1 MWRCPTYLHLKRWG
15 FVCLISISKIE
26 KEHFPG
32 GKVDTV
38 SNCYF
43 FLSYNLQDL
52 GYIKKGAWF
61 KSILF
66 KSSYHPHNLDLI
78 PGATGRLKAPPP
90 RPPAQRS
97 REFLPSER
105 EVPSLP
111 LQGWERAQE
120 PKVSLNYWF
129 SVLVFDTEQE
139 ANQIF
144 NVWCMIW
151 DRGKEY
157 LQRPLP
163 LQFQSSKFKTNIYFL
178 LKIHTTIL
186 CLCCC
191 LLPSLVRYIS
201 LEKILLDERQH
212 TI

>member
-26 KEHFPG
+26 KENFPG

-111 LQGWERAQE
+111 CKAERELKSKRWAWTIG
-120 PKVSLNYWF
+120 SLNWCLTLNKKQTRYLMFGAWF
-129 SVLVFDTEQE
+129 GTEVKS
-139 ANQIF
+139 IF
-144 NVWCMIW
+144 K
-151 DRGKEY
+151 DLY
-157 LQRPLP
+157 PFSFSLQSLK
-163 LQFQSSKFKTNIYFL
+163 LTYIFSWKFKL
-178 LKIHTTIL
+178 QS
-186 CLCCC
+186 CVCAAVSS
-191 LLPSLVRYIS
+191 PA
-201 LEKILLDERQH
+201 
-212 TI
+212 